1 MYLLHMDILW
11 FMWNQLYFFSRS
23 RHLKTENTF
32 PSTCSDD
39 YLPKSTSEDS
49 ENVSLPKLAPIKN
62 LPRSNH
68 HLIPKYHERFQHLQR
83 SGSLKSI
90 SSNISVES
98 VHDYVKEK
106 EDIWREKHN
115 CPSRRKIRQQTLIWR
130 NFLTKIGIWASATW
144 NKFWFCEIL
153 HFSYSFLLR
162 TEKVTL
168 TFLTSIDTVT

>member
-1 MYLLHMDILW
+1 MDQEKCPIQEKITKIQTVLENRQITLEFTKQILLKLGKEL
-11 FMWNQLYFFSRS
+11 QRVSSYGYFFREINLILSRS
-23 RHLKTENTF
+23 RHLKTESTF

-115 CPSRRKIRQQTLIWR
+115 CPSRRKIRQQTLI
-130 NFLTKIGIWASATW
+130 
-144 NKFWFCEIL
+144 
-153 HFSYSFLLR
+153 
-162 TEKVTL
+162 
-168 TFLTSIDTVT
+168 